1 MLLSSIF
8 DYWRKQKAMK
18 FKDKINDKFLV
29 ILAISLY
36 LIGYLI
42 DNWERFLGGVADGLK
57 DIIG

>member
-1 MLLSSIF
+1 
-8 DYWRKQKAMK
+8 MK